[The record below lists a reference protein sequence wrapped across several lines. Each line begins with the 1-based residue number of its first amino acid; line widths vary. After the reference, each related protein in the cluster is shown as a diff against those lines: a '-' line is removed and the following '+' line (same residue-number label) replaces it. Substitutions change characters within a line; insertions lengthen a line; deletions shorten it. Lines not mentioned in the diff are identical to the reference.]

1 MSVGSKDGLQCEN
14 QSCGELSKKL
24 CVYKST
30 SYILMLME
38 NRRELEHPWNVSAFH
53 FLAFRILYP
62 GPVPSSQLDR
72 AFPLLPHEQRMPVW
86 PLWVNSDH
94 SSSQNALLTWFINS
108 IHFS

>member
-38 NRRELEHPWNVSAFH
+38 NRRELEHPWNVSAFQ

-62 GPVPSSQLDR
+62 GPVHSSQLDR
-72 AFPLLPHEQRMPVW
+72 AFPLLPHEQKEC
-86 PLWVNSDH
+86 LSD
-94 SSSQNALLTWFINS
+94 LCELTQIIPHHGMLFWLGL
-108 IHFS
+108 